1 MRTFSDIIRNHRK
14 TNIIKDTLRSPYFT
28 FPVVLFMLYNM
39 VIAFTSIE
47 EIQLFNER
55 SKTILLRKRLLNQPQ
70 KAADISQPNH
80 QFPHEMTTG
89 KRAQKFVGRNGSSL
103 RSKER
108 PKNDVRKRSL
118 REGNLLQPIRSTTQ
132 IWVVTR
138 HQYGISAVISQ
149 TSFPG
154 GTSGGVVNP
163 NAYVFQ
169 TFRACLHGGGGPRV
183 GEVTC
188 LGGVKKISLLYKQS
202 YNPAIPGCTF
212 SRLLNGR

>member
-138 HQYGISAVISQ
+138 HQYGISAAFLRRH
-149 TSFPG
+149 FPG
-154 GTSGGVVNP
+154 
-163 NAYVFQ
+163 
-169 TFRACLHGGGGPRV
+169 
-183 GEVTC
+183 E
-188 LGGVKKISLLYKQS
+188 
-202 YNPAIPGCTF
+202 PAVA
-212 SRLLNGR
+212 S